1 MDKIDSKDQLFSNL
15 KNNKLKWHIFA
26 VISLLIMNNLK
37 QFDFLSFTNFFK
49 GNPDSST
56 NDDIQV
62 KTNTPEFLNNKSAIV
77 SVIAAIFLLYYI
89 RLMGKSVSSY
99 ILKNELWNN
108 DTGIYS
114 ILNIPITITSF
125 LIITISIM
133 MILRLLHFH
142 VGGVYLE
149 KNTYLN
155 KNYNIYLREGDIIN
169 TNTDNIKIINLDQ
182 NNEIVISNDIIP
194 TVQDYQIDRF
204 QSIKFKANN
213 RIIWKLDEVL
223 SPNNIRKIKFKG
235 DKILFLNNNDE
246 ELDQI
251 ILNTYVN
258 EINNLHFHL
267 TENGNLVLLKGQIS
281 YDINKYVLSNII
293 DPNNNKIKL
302 LWQSGGDIKPNEEVN
317 HILTPSNNV
326 KRINFNSTNKED
338 FILKSKNGAY
348 SLLASID
355 NGQRIILIKKGNDD
369 IIWSKNVHNSSND
382 LDNISINQN
391 MNLVLSGNSLII
403 QEKVKFLELKNDGN
417 LVGYNFMEEAVW
429 MTRKGLFNG
438 KGFLN
443 MTLPYLIYA
452 GIFYLIES
460 MLVNQKWYI
469 GFIRKFIRVIYLFG
483 GFLAFSFSNG
493 LSINNFIQ
501 SFYVFFFLLY
511 FIFWKTKDFVMNSN
525 NKKIVYISSFFM
537 FSMIYL
543 IFNLVRK
550 ISIFPIYLSE
560 WSHSVDDI
568 ECNTNLFEIFTNPTF
583 RHQPSRY
590 IFFVIAILLFLPL
603 LLFAI
608 NKPSLFQN
616 KGNTTKDILGYFFIN
631 KSFSIIFGL
640 WFLFNILFAIVPN
653 INSKKNTFE
662 GNLIYANYH
671 KIIGFTSIIVG
682 FIYLLLKT
690 FTDSNR
696 ENNYYNVLLFL
707 ITLFIINKFIEYPSI
722 SFYFD
727 QKNSNDKY
735 YHLSP
740 NSLAKNN
747 FIRILVLFIAFLFIS
762 YNIFTDPNSNLKS
775 KTSVIFM
782 LFTGFF
788 TTILGLVYQHL
799 FYEGKEPEIEQTND
813 SKIINFINWK
823 DGDNSICGK
832 SDNYRCKK
840 ISNKLLNL
848 RDYSIRLPLL
858 ISIIGLIVY
867 FIFKNNENVFYINFV
882 FIMVLFSFIGGVN
895 FAESGKLFDVH
906 IFGVN
911 QDYDIVSSP
920 LFSFFISFAN
930 KGYLK
935 GGIATS
941 IILLL
946 FAIYYSLKSNSTDKT
961 KSLIKNIFIVLLLSL
976 FIAPIITNSILTF
989 QNDKLKGNE
998 QLFESSKKILN
1009 NKINDSNIDG
1019 VKIFS
1024 FVIPVIMTV
1033 LSFLVLI
1040 YRSFKIDSFI
1050 FDKSLTFI
1058 VIGLIIF
1065 VSFIYGR
1072 FVGLMNTSPSDIN
1085 TDLKNQIKNTRQIEQ
1100 NLIFD
1105 YNIISNL
1112 ENNNNSIWSDNDY
1125 NISSLQ
1131 NFNNNGNINNFFYIY
1146 FHGIDVINKLIHK
1159 NEIDNYIPPIY
1170 KVSIGNT
1177 SLLDTNIDNTN
1188 KLYKEINKALQ
1199 KMRKWYLDN
1208 HDIDINIKF
1217 INSLEGQSNIS
1228 YFYLYNYEI
1237 KSVTV
1242 NDSDKAGIVIRNG
1255 IKYKGKYLNEVD
1267 GLKNYKNV
1275 ANKLNESDSNIFTID
1290 NNNLGLLDNDNYLN
1304 LNYDQFSV
1312 IFNGN
1317 NNIIDKVPVTDDDSY
1332 NFGINNTI
1340 SGLKGYN
1347 NVLASENLDL
1357 IYKTDKSI
1365 KGNSVNVCNTD
1376 YDNYT
1381 TSRKWRHLYEYYNF
1395 KKKYG
1400 NNSNSRSH
1408 FNNASNLKNLLGF
1421 RNVENSSN
1429 SQSKYR
1435 GYSLGLIDGSRDFQK
1450 ETHVNQIKGKSIN
1463 NFSDV
1468 NLGDTANLIKCDTDT
1483 QQQGFTDYNYNFKL

>member
-26 VISLLIMNNLK
+26 VIVLLIMNNIK
-37 QFDFLSFTNFFK
+37 QFDFLSLTNFFK
-49 GNPDSST
+49 GNPEST
-56 NDDIQV
+56 PNNDNEII
-62 KTNTPEFLNNKSAIV
+62 TNAPEFLNNKSAVV

-89 RLMGKSVSSY
+89 RLMGKTISSY

-114 ILNIPITITSF
+114 ILNIPITVTSF

-155 KNYNIYLREGDIIN
+155 KNYNINLEEGDKIN
-169 TNTDNIKIINLDQ
+169 TNQ
-182 NNEIVISNDIIP
+182 NNLKILNIDAYREIPISSNIIP
-194 TVQDYQIDRF
+194 TVTDYEVDRF
-204 QSIKFKANN
+204 QSIKYRVNN
-213 RIIWKLDEVL
+213 KIIWKLRDVFD
-223 SPNNIRKIKFKG
+223 SSDIRKMKFIG
-235 DKILFLNNNDE
+235 DKILLINSSNE
-246 ELDQI
+246 EIDQI
-251 ILNTYVN
+251 LLNEYLNDTNDLYFY
-258 EINNLHFHL
+258 LAG
-267 TENGNLVLLKGQIS
+267 NGNLMLLKGQIDS
-281 YDINKYVLSNII
+281 DNEYIISNII
-293 DPNNNKIKL
+293 DAKNNKVKI
-302 LWQSGGDIKPNEEVN
+302 LWQSGADIKPNEEIN
-317 HILTPSNNV
+317 HILTASNNV
-326 KRINFNSTNKED
+326 KRLNFNNNED
-338 FILKSKNGAY
+338 EENFILKSKNGTY
-348 SLLASID
+348 TLLGYNN
-355 NGQRIILIKKGNDD
+355 NGKRKIYVKKSNDK
-369 IIWSKNVHNSSND
+369 IIWSKDIQNISNET
-382 LDNISINQN
+382 DNISINEN
-391 MNLVLSGNSLII
+391 MNLVFSSGSSVIPD
-403 QEKVKFLELKNDGN
+403 KVKFLELKNDGN
-417 LVGYNFMEEAVW
+417 LVAYNVKEEAVW
-429 MTRKGLFNG
+429 MSRKGLFNG
-438 KGFLN
+438 KGFLSI
-443 MTLPYLIYA
+443 TLPYLIYA
-452 GIFYLIES
+452 GIFYLVES

-469 GFIRKFIRVIYLFG
+469 GFIRKFIRVIYLVG

-493 LSINNFIQ
+493 LSINNFVQ
-501 SFYVFFFLLY
+501 FVYLFFFLLY
-511 FIFWKTKDFVMNSN
+511 FIFWKTKDFVKDSN
-525 NKKIVYISSFFM
+525 NKKIVYFSSFFM

-560 WSHSVDDI
+560 WSHNVDDI
-568 ECNTNLFEIFTNPTF
+568 ECNTNLLEIFTNPTF

-590 IFFVIAILLFLPL
+590 IFFVLAILLFLPL
-603 LLFAI
+603 LLFAV
-608 NKPSLFQN
+608 NKPSLFQD
-616 KGNTTKDILGYFFIN
+616 KGGNIKNFLGYFFIN
-631 KSFSIIFGL
+631 KSFTMIFGL
-640 WFLFNILFAIVPN
+640 WFLFNVLFAIVPN
-653 INSKKNTFE
+653 INAKRNTFE

-682 FIYLLLKT
+682 FMYLLFKT
-690 FTDSNR
+690 FTNSDR

-707 ITLFIINKFIEYPSI
+707 VTLFIINKFIEYPSI

-727 QKNSNDKY
+727 QKKSNDKY

-740 NSLAKNN
+740 NSQAKNN

-775 KTSVIFM
+775 KSSVIFM

-823 DGDNSICGK
+823 DSDNKICGN
-832 SDNYRCKK
+832 SDNFRCKK

-867 FIFKNNENVFYINFV
+867 FIFKNNENVYYINFV
-882 FIMVLFSFIGGVN
+882 FIMVLFSFIGGIN
-895 FAESGKLFDVH
+895 FAESGKLFDVN

-930 KGYLK
+930 DGYVK
-935 GGIATS
+935 GGIATTV
-941 IILLL
+941 ILLL
-946 FAIYYSLKSNSTDKT
+946 SAIYYTLKSNTTDKT
-961 KSLIKNIFIVLLLSL
+961 KSLIKNIFIVILLSL
-976 FIAPIITNSILTF
+976 FIAPIITSSVLTF

-1009 NKINDSNIDG
+1009 NKINNTNIDG

-1024 FVIPVIMTV
+1024 FVVPVLMTV

-1040 YRSFKIDSFI
+1040 YRSFKVDSFI
-1050 FDKSLTFI
+1050 FDKSVTFI

-1100 NLIFD
+1100 NLEMD
-1105 YNIISNL
+1105 YNIINKL
-1112 ENNNNSIWSDNDY
+1112 KNNDNISIWSTNNYD
-1125 NISSLQ
+1125 ISSVKTFE
-1131 NFNNNGNINNFFYIY
+1131 NDGNINNFFYIY
-1146 FHGIDVINKLIHK
+1146 FHGIDVINNLIIK
-1159 NEIDNYIPPIY
+1159 DMKNYIPPIY

-1177 SLLDTNIDNTN
+1177 LRLDTNIDNTN

-1217 INSLEGQSNIS
+1217 INSNNDQGNTRSN
-1228 YFYLYNYEI
+1228 FYLYNYEI

-1242 NDSDKAGIVIRNG
+1242 NDNDKAGIVIKNG

-1267 GLKNYKNV
+1267 GLKNYKN
-1275 ANKLNESDSNIFTID
+1275 AAIKLNQLNSSIFTINNDTLGDLD
-1290 NNNLGLLDNDNYLN
+1290 NNNYLN
-1304 LNYDQFSV
+1304 LNYDLFSV
-1312 IFNGN
+1312 IFDGN
-1317 NNIIDKVPVTDDDSY
+1317 VDIIDKVGITDDNSY
-1332 NFGINNTI
+1332 NFGISNNN
-1340 SGLKGYN
+1340 SGLKDYN
-1347 NVLASENLDL
+1347 KVLASETLEK
-1357 IYKTDKSI
+1357 IYESKINIIGNGITDC
-1365 KGNSVNVCNTD
+1365 NSN
-1376 YDNYT
+1376 YEDNQAN
-1381 TSRKWRHLYEYYNF
+1381 RKWRHIYEYYYFNT
-1395 KKKYG
+1395 KYG
-1400 NNSNSRSH
+1400 NGSKNKKYYDKP
-1408 FNNASNLKNLLGF
+1408 SNLKNLLGF
-1421 RNVENSSN
+1421 DNVEDSSN
-1429 SQSKYR
+1429 SQSKYK
-1435 GYSLGLIDGSRDFQK
+1435 GYSLGLVDGSRDSQR
-1450 ETHVNQIKGKSIN
+1450 ETHVNQ
-1463 NFSDV
+1463 V
-1468 NLGDTANLIKCDTDT
+1468 NAQRDFNDIIGDTAKLT
-1483 QQQGFTDYNYNFKL
+1483 QCNETQQGFTDYNYNFKL